1 MLSLISMKNDVYILL
16 TLHCCGSAYK
26 CSEKQHFYFMAFS
39 IYNFTQEL
47 FRVLYLLLIKDT
59 CLSKL

>member
-1 MLSLISMKNDVYILL
+1 MVFL
-16 TLHCCGSAYK
+16 
-26 CSEKQHFYFMAFS
+26 

-59 CLSKL
+59 CLSKPYGKAELQIQAKITLNISASF

>member
-1 MLSLISMKNDVYILL
+1 
-16 TLHCCGSAYK
+16 
-26 CSEKQHFYFMAFS
+26 MAFS